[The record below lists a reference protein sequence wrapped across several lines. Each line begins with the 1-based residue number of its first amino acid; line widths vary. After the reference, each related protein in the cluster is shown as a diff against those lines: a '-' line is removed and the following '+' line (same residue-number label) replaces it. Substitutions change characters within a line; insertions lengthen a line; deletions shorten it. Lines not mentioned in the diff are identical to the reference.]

1 MFKKKPVI
9 EYESVISYYPNSI
22 QQAKKHI
29 PEWYKKIPKWSNNEI
44 FTIENGFQFTVKN
57 CVPVLDS
64 FTTGYMLTLPCDV
77 YVKNVGGRPFITG
90 RESEKCLPDFREN
103 VSNLNFIPKGHYPV
117 EFVWHT
123 NAAITFPVGYS
134 VLLTHPLNRHD
145 LPFTTLSGVIDGG
158 LVMDP
163 YGRIPFYVK
172 DDFEGIIPQGTPI
185 AQIIPFRQEKW
196 LSKIKKGLIEK
207 ALVHAS
213 ASGAKLSGWYKT
225 TFWTKKN
232 YE

>member
-1 MFKKKPVI
+1 M
-9 EYESVISYYPNSI
+9 
-22 QQAKKHI
+22 
-29 PEWYKKIPKWSNNEI
+29 
-44 FTIENGFQFTVKN
+44 G
-57 CVPVLDS
+57 
-64 FTTGYMLTLPCDV
+64 
-77 YVKNVGGRPFITG
+77 
-90 RESEKCLPDFREN
+90 
-103 VSNLNFIPKGHYPV
+103 
-117 EFVWHT
+117 
-123 NAAITFPVGYS
+123 
-134 VLLTHPLNRHD
+134 
-145 LPFTTLSGVIDGG
+145 IDGG